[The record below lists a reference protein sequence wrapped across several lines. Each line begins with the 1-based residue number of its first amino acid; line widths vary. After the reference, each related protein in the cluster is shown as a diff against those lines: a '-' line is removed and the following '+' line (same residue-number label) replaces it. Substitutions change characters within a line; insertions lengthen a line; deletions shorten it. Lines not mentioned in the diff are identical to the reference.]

1 MIISLKAFSSSC
13 SGKAGEKVKKSENDY
28 RKKKL
33 NPRRWMSKSE
43 LPSLTRSANTS
54 DSTLTSFPTARAFCK
69 RAVVWGTVWFNKNSS
84 EGYKTLIYVLRM
96 DSMSFFLLFC
106 VHELKL
112 FDVILGWN
120 FFVLLAV
127 IEPIFNGTSSDPL
140 SVTKNNSSSGAC
152 AKLFSNH
159 FAPSVDNFGAKNA
172 QEMRRKLIARKS
184 MRSFKF
190 CWLTRT

>member
-1 MIISLKAFSSSC
+1 MLRKNW
-13 SGKAGEKVKKSENDY
+13 GKSKKIGKWLS
-28 RKKKL
+28 KKYS

-54 DSTLTSFPTARAFCK
+54 DSTLTSFPAARAFCK

-96 DSMSFFLLFC
+96 DSMSFFSLLFC

-127 IEPIFNGTSSDPL
+127 IEPIFNGTSSDPP
-140 SVTKNNSSSGAC
+140 SVTKNNSSSGAW
-152 AKLFSNH
+152 AKLFLNL
-159 FAPSVDNFGAKNA
+159 FAPSVDNVGAKDA